1 MLARKQE
8 CQEIYLEFLEILMI
22 KFLKKPKKETL
33 GPLFTKYG
41 QPQFFPKDWT
51 LFFLQI
57 INSESHVP

>member
-22 KFLKKPKKETL
+22 QFFKKPKKETL

>member
-1 MLARKQE
+1 MENQE

-22 KFLKKPKKETL
+22 KFFKKPKKETL

-41 QPQFFPKDWT
+41 QTIFFQDWT
-51 LFFLQI
+51 LLFLQI